1 MAKKPKTYT
10 PNFKFKVVMESMVKG
25 NVAEVAR
32 QYQVHPNQLSSWRSY
47 FNQNGHVIFE
57 RGNDHEEKFKKKVM
71 ELENIIGKKEIEINI
86 LKKYLD
92 FYAPLDGA

>member
-1 MAKKPKTYT
+1 M
-10 PNFKFKVVMESMVKG
+10 N
-25 NVAEVAR
+25 
-32 QYQVHPNQLSSWRSY
+32 QYK
-47 FNQNGHVIFE
+47 
-57 RGNDHEEKFKKKVM
+57 EKFKKKVM